1 MNSTVA
7 KAAMHRDSEVKVL
20 AHDPGKKSCAPLK
33 AMKRSHQAAN
43 PAGEYS
49 HPHQIDAGLYRGY
62 GSVLWRAPPGRAIHK
77 VLHAS
82 EQEREDVVRA
92 RRRWIRNQGL
102 LDSTHLV
109 LKPLMP
115 LQERSTETITSTG
128 ISTGQA
134 LLGKRM
140 RQWLTVRGMV
150 SSSRAIARVDLARRS
165 SFGHR
170 GRMRAHST
178 CRCSVV
184 GARSWASSTARSSG
198 LSRISLAAANIS
210 VLNHESAS
218 REAGATL

>member
-1 MNSTVA
+1 MNSTVG

-49 HPHQIDAGLYRGY
+49 HPHQIDAGLCRGY

-92 RRRWIRNQGL
+92 RRRWIRDQGL

-134 LLGKRM
+134 LLGKTDAPVAHRP
-140 RQWLTVRGMV
+140 RHGVKL
-150 SSSRAIARVDLARRS
+150 ARDRARRS
-165 SFGHR
+165 SASIFLRTQEQNARPQHVPLLRR
-170 GRMRAHST
+170 GRAQLGFQHRTLLRAQPDLS
-178 CRCSVV
+178 
-184 GARSWASSTARSSG
+184 RSSEH
-198 LSRISLAAANIS
+198 RRA
-210 VLNHESAS
+210 ES
-218 REAGATL
+218 